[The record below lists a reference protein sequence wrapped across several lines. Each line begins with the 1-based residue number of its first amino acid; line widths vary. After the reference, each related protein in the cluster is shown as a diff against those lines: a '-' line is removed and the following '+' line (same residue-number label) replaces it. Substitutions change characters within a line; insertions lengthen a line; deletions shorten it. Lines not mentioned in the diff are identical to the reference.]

1 MGVPNSSMVYFMENP
16 NLKWMMT
23 GGTPMTLETP
33 RCSSIVTPKDR
44 WNSLCHHYFH
54 ILRWNP
60 SHGIHGKWDDPPF
73 SHRPDGFEPRF
84 RAIRMSQCIFTIVP
98 PSKPTPDSPFNP
110 AIQTWQWNM
119 SHDDVDDVD
128 VFIKKPPDFHGF
140 PCISM
145 DFRGFPMFDTGVDAI
160 LNDQKAG
167 PPPVQA
173 PCSQSQSLR
182 TQGIRH

>member
-1 MGVPNSSMVYFMENP
+1 MIDVRYFHVGHCLGTSPHQCGTYHGIEVEAIEKAKAAFQQVGTAMAVAGFEWLFSAWFSWENP
-16 NLKWMMT
+16 DLKWMMT

-60 SHGIHGKWDDPPF
+60 SHGIHGKWDDPPPF

-98 PSKPTPDSPFNP
+98 PSSHSGQSVQKPSDPNVAMEHVP
-110 AIQTWQWNM
+110 WWCWWCWCC
-119 SHDDVDDVD
+119 H
-128 VFIKKPPDFHGF
+128 
-140 PCISM
+140 
-145 DFRGFPMFDTGVDAI
+145 
-160 LNDQKAG
+160 
-167 PPPVQA
+167 
-173 PCSQSQSLR
+173 
-182 TQGIRH
+182 